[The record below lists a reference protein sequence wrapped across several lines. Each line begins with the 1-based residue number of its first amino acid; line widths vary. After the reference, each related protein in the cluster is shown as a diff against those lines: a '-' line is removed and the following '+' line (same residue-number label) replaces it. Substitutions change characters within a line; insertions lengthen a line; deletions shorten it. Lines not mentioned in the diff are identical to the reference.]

1 MIRVNFYLFNYK
13 YRLLYSI
20 ICNSSIS
27 LYRFLIFSNLFT
39 SFLCY
44 FKILFFFL
52 FLLQHLCFY
61 FSFYILS
68 LGRVE
73 PEACSSIFLFP
84 APYDQNTKCKHKTTS
99 VHCVWPPSSS
109 SRGTSGGQAV
119 GNFKDWDWS
128 PGTEIHVQSH
138 CNTWGSAPMK
148 PTHFFFFF
156 FSRDRNRVISGSYQ
170 L

>member
-20 ICNSSIS
+20 ICNSLVS

-44 FKILFFFL
+44 FKSLFFFFFYCNIFA
-52 FLLQHLCFY
+52 FLSVFT
-61 FSFYILS
+61 SFQ
-68 LGRVE
+68 LGHVE

-84 APYDQNTKCKHKTTS
+84 APYDQNTECKHKTTS
-99 VHCVWPPSSS
+99 
-109 SRGTSGGQAV
+109 GGQAD
-119 GNFKDWDWS
+119 GDFKNWGWS
-128 PGTEIHVQSH
+128 PGTELHVQSH

-148 PTHFFFFF
+148 PTHFFFFLQ
-156 FSRDRNRVISGSYQ
+156 GQ
-170 L
+170 K